1 MKMELMKWEMK
12 KIWSVPGISGFLL
25 LCILFNMFLIAE
37 DDYGVDY
44 VQYVAGVS
52 QVTGMQ
58 LGELFEV
65 QAENL
70 PEHEYKEI
78 FLAETKGKQDIFEN
92 YNAAALGDSWI
103 GLYRMSG
110 FVENMLHQKFQKLQ
124 ARIEE
129 LDERDASLSLGA
141 AGMTKILLNGLFS
154 KLFKAV
160 LTEGMLAAILIALYA
175 CSNEKMQRTHLLVYS
190 SKRGRYIQKEKFTAA
205 LVSAVSAYLALAG
218 SSILFFAGF
227 WKMGS
232 VWNMDMSSLFYY
244 VNDGLGL
251 KIPFVSWT
259 DFTVAGYLCAMTV
272 LGTVVVGISAGLGFF
287 AGLIFQNALTGFLFV
302 IIIIA
307 MNLQMISYAGN
318 SGIWEMYE
326 LLQWTFAAFWWNQPV
341 WFSELGVSTLLPWQ
355 TCHTAVVCLACCVIM
370 LYVSFRYFYKKE
382 L

>member
-1 MKMELMKWEMK
+1 MKMELMKWEIK

-25 LCILFNMFLIAE
+25 LCVLFNIFLIAG

-44 VQYVAGVS
+44 VQYVAGAS
-52 QVTGMQ
+52 QITGMQ
-58 LGELFEV
+58 MGELFEA

-92 YNAAALGDSWI
+92 YDTAALGDSWI

-110 FVENMLHQKFQKLQ
+110 FVENMLQQKFQKLQ
-124 ARIEE
+124 ARIDE
-129 LDERDASLSLGA
+129 LDERDASLNLGA

-218 SSILFFAGF
+218 SAVLFFAGF

-232 VWNMDMSSLFYY
+232 VWNMDMSSLFYH

-259 DFTVAGYLCAMTV
+259 DFTVAGYLCAMTA
-272 LGTVVVGISAGLGFF
+272 LGIVVVGISAGLGFF

-318 SGIWEMYE
+318 SGIWELYE

-370 LYVSFRYFYKKE
+370 LYGSFRYFYKKE